1 MIEYA
6 IVSGKN
12 FLTLIES
19 SLIPLRG
26 LYAKIGLNLSV
37 AEAGVVSLILIAV
50 IIGSLFFVLSK

>member
-12 FLTLIES
+12 FLTLIEP
-19 SLIPLRG
+19 SLMPLQE

-37 AEAGVVSLILIAV
+37 VEAGVVSLILIAV
-50 IIGSLFFVLSK
+50 IIGSLFFMLSK